1 MEAPE
6 LHRRVTGRTS
16 PERSRDE
23 LRAPRDVLAAA
34 RKRPLIRVCVE
45 RNHPRRFRDGNFH
58 HVLMRTDKTTDS
70 GQRDKTTDNERPKIP
85 FV

>member
-34 RKRPLIRVCVE
+34 RKRPLIPGVCGEDVV
-45 RNHPRRFRDGNFH
+45 RSRANLGAKAKGWCHGFIR
-58 HVLMRTDKTTDS
+58 S
-70 GQRDKTTDNERPKIP
+70 GKSVTDNLSMM
-85 FV
+85 